1 MAMRLIILGSAS
13 GYPTA
18 KRTNSGYI
26 LDIDDS
32 LILFD
37 CGSGVTRAFMQ
48 ARLNPHLLNNIIIS
62 HTHPDHISDL
72 PQMVQMM
79 KLFRKTGTVNI
90 YLPDEA
96 LEPIGNYL
104 KTCYLYQEGL
114 PFELRLRPVV
124 NSWKIDETETTI
136 RSIANNH
143 LGGHARLVV
152 ERGYFNKTQSY
163 SYALSSGGK
172 RIFYSGDIKSLED
185 IISHLDDLDLLLIET
200 THFSVDEL
208 FEIAAVRDIKKIVLT
223 HIADEKEDEI
233 KMAVENNKFGLE
245 LILARDGE
253 IIIL

>member
-1 MAMRLIILGSAS
+1 MRLVILGSAS

-18 KRTNSGYI
+18 KRTCSGYI
-26 LDIDDS
+26 LDVDGG
-32 LILFD
+32 LLLLD

-48 ARLNPHLLNNIIIS
+48 AQLNPFLLNNIIIS

-72 PQMVQMM
+72 PQMVQML

-104 KTCYLYQEGL
+104 KACYLYQEGL

-143 LGGHARLVV
+143 LGDHAGLVG
-152 ERGYFNKTQSY
+152 ERGYFNKTQSN

-200 THFSVDEL
+200 THFNVDEL
-208 FEIAAVRDIKKIVLT
+208 FEIAAARDIKKIVLT

-233 KMAVENNKFGLE
+233 NLAVENNKFGLE